1 MVSDPAFLDLCN
13 RASQAA
19 ADAIEDMVGSSDAY
33 STVYMG
39 ADGTPT
45 KKIDAAAEDAILTV
59 LKDDGRSMRL
69 LSEEA
74 GDIIIGIRGEGDGNE
89 PKFSIIL
96 DPLDGTYNAAFGI
109 PFYSVSIAIAKP
121 NLSGT
126 SFGYVRNL
134 ANGDTYH
141 AGSGKG
147 AYLNGKSISPSDNS
161 DIHDFC
167 ISAYGYRPH
176 VERTSILCKGV
187 RRIRIL
193 GSVALELCYV
203 ASGRMD
209 AFVDVRRAL
218 RLTDVA
224 AGNFILEKAG
234 GMVSNELGDPLEL
247 PNGLMNRVD
256 MVASNGCAHMDILKL
271 NSRG

>member
-1 MVSDPAFLDLCN
+1 MASDPDLLELCN
-13 RASQAA
+13 SASQAA

-59 LKDDGRSMRL
+59 LNNDGRSMRL

-74 GDIIIGIRGEGDGNE
+74 GDIMIGEGNE
-89 PKFSIIL
+89 PEFSVIL
-96 DPLDGTYNAAFGI
+96 DPLDGTYNAASGI
-109 PFYSVSIAIAKP
+109 PFYSVSIAIANP
-121 NLSGT
+121 DLFGT
-126 SFGYVRNL
+126 SFGYVKNL
-134 ANGDTYH
+134 ANGETYH
-141 AGSGKG
+141 AGSDKG
-147 AYLNGKSISPSDNS
+147 AYLNGKPISPSDNS
-161 DIHDFC
+161 DIHNFC

-234 GMVSNELGDPLEL
+234 GMVSNELGDPLKL

-256 MVASNGCAHMDILKL
+256 MVASNGHAHMDILKL

>member
-1 MVSDPAFLDLCN
+1 MASDLDFLNLCN

-33 STVYMG
+33 TTLYMG

-45 KKIDAAAEDAILTV
+45 TKIDAAAEDAILAV
-59 LKDDGRSMRL
+59 LTDDGRSMRL

-74 GDIIIGIRGEGDGNE
+74 GDIMIGEGDKPE
-89 PKFSIIL
+89 FSIIL

-121 NLSGT
+121 DLSGT
-126 SFGYVRNL
+126 SFGYVQNL
-134 ANGDTYH
+134 ANGDAYH

-147 AYLNGKSISPSDNS
+147 SYLNGKSISLSGNS
-161 DIHDFC
+161 DVHEFC
-167 ISAYGYRPH
+167 ISVYGYRPH
-176 VERTSILCKGV
+176 VERTSMLCKGV
-187 RRIRIL
+187 RRIRVL

-224 AGNFILEKAG
+224 AGIFILDKAG
-234 GMVSNELGDPLEL
+234 GVVSNVHGDPIKF
-247 PNGLMNRVD
+247 PNGIMNRVD
-256 MVASNGCAHMDILKL
+256 MVAYNGHANIYFFKL
-271 NSRG
+271 NSMG

>member
-1 MVSDPAFLDLCN
+1 MASDPDLLELCN

-45 KKIDAAAEDAILTV
+45 KKIDAVAEDAILTI

-74 GDIIIGIRGEGDGNE
+74 GDIMIGEEDE
-89 PKFSIIL
+89 PDVSIIL

-121 NLSGT
+121 DLSDV
-126 SFGYVRNL
+126 SFGYVTNL

-161 DIHDFC
+161 EIHDFC

-234 GMVSNELGDPLEL
+234 GMVSNELGDPLKL

-256 MVASNGCAHMDILKL
+256 MVASNGHAHMDILKL

>member
-1 MVSDPAFLDLCN
+1 MQSNKDYLKLCDL
-13 RASQAA
+13 ASQAA

-33 STVYMG
+33 TTVYMG

-45 KKIDAAAEDAILTV
+45 KKIDAAAEDAIFTI

-74 GDIIIGIRGEGDGNE
+74 GDIMIGEGDK
-89 PKFSIIL
+89 PDFSIIL

-109 PFYSVSIAIAKP
+109 PFYCVSIAIAKP
-121 NLSGT
+121 DLSGT
-126 SFGYVRNL
+126 TFGYVQNL

-141 AGSGKG
+141 AGVSKG
-147 AYLNGKSISPSDNS
+147 SYLNGKSISPSGNS
-161 DIHDFC
+161 DIHEFC
-167 ISAYGYRPH
+167 ISVYGYRPH
-176 VERTSILCKGV
+176 VERTSMLCKGV
-187 RRIRIL
+187 RRIRVL

-224 AGNFILEKAG
+224 AGIFILEKAG
-234 GMVSNELGDPLEL
+234 GMVSNELGDPLKL

-256 MVASNGCAHMDILKL
+256 MVASNGHAHIDILKL

>member
-1 MVSDPAFLDLCN
+1 MASDSDFMGLCN

-45 KKIDAAAEDAILTV
+45 KKIDAAAEDAILAV
-59 LKDDGRSMRL
+59 LKADGRSMRL

-74 GDIIIGIRGEGDGNE
+74 GDIIMGGDGNE
-89 PKFSIIL
+89 PEFSVIL

-121 NLSGT
+121 DLSGT
-126 SFGYVRNL
+126 VFGYVKNL
-134 ANGDTYH
+134 ANGNTYY
-141 AGSGKG
+141 AGSDKG
-147 AYLNGKSISPSDNS
+147 AYLNGKSISPSGNS

-176 VERTSILCKGV
+176 VERTSVLCKGV

-256 MVASNGCAHMDILKL
+256 MVASNGHAHMDILKL

>member
-1 MVSDPAFLDLCN
+1 MASDPDFLDLCN

-45 KKIDAAAEDAILTV
+45 KKIDATAEDAILAV

-74 GDIIIGIRGEGDGNE
+74 GDIIIGGEGEGNE
-89 PKFSIIL
+89 SEFSVIL

-121 NLSGT
+121 DLSDV
-126 SFGYVRNL
+126 SFGYVTNL
-134 ANGDTYH
+134 ADCDVYH

-161 DIHDFC
+161 DIHNFC

-234 GMVSNELGDPLEL
+234 GMVSNELGDPLKL

-256 MVASNGCAHMDILKL
+256 MVASNGHAHMDILKL

>member
-1 MVSDPAFLDLCN
+1 MALNPDFSELCN

-33 STVYMG
+33 ASVYMG

-45 KKIDAAAEDAILTV
+45 TKIDAAAEDAILVV

-74 GDIIIGIRGEGDGNE
+74 GDIMIGEGDE
-89 PKFSIIL
+89 PEFSIIL

-121 NLSGT
+121 DLSGT
-126 SFGYVRNL
+126 SFGYVQNL

-141 AGSGKG
+141 AGLDKG
-147 AYLNGKSISPSDNS
+147 SYLNGKSINPSGNS
-161 DIHDFC
+161 DVHEFC
-167 ISAYGYRPH
+167 ISVYGYRPY

-187 RRIRIL
+187 RRMRIL

-224 AGNFILEKAG
+224 AGKFILEKAG
-234 GMVSNELGDPLEL
+234 GMVSNEYGDPLEL

-256 MVASNGCAHMDILKL
+256 MVASNGHAHIDILKL